1 MQFTKRCNL
10 RFLISLSVALILL
23 SVIVFFVD
31 RIDLQYLR
39 GSVELEQTHES
50 LELTPEQQQ
59 DLREQVLNKQFNIE

>member
-1 MQFTKRCNL
+1 MQVTKRCNL

-39 GSVELEQTHES
+39 GSVELEQTQKS

>member
-1 MQFTKRCNL
+1 MQVTKRCNL
-10 RFLISLSVALILL
+10 RFLISLSGALILL

-39 GSVELEQTHES
+39 GSVELEQTQKS

>member
-1 MQFTKRCNL
+1 MQVTKRCNL

-39 GSVELEQTHES
+39 GSVELEQTQKS

-59 DLREQVLNKQFNIE
+59 DLREQVPNKQFNIE